1 MELQD
6 VSQALTNK
14 IASSY
19 INGEDEAASFF
30 DYPNIQNEETY
41 KKRLEELSNRKY
53 PRQELVDYLL
63 EFNKKFDVSD
73 KTISNINRML
83 DPKSV
88 VVIGGQQAGLL
99 TGPLYSIHKI
109 ISIIKLA
116 KEQEKLL
123 NVPVLPVFW
132 VAGEDHDFAEINHA
146 YVLRSGRVEKRAIKQ
161 KHVKKSPASQL
172 TIDKKN
178 AEDWIKEIVGTFGET
193 IYTNDILNDLFDDL
207 TKSNTYVDFFIN
219 IVCRLFK
226 DHGLI
231 IVDSGDAGFRKLGS
245 PFIEMIIRNNSQ
257 LGEKVLCGQLSLK
270 ELGYGQPIEI
280 NEHNAHLFLI
290 QNGERILLER
300 SSSEFVG
307 KNNECQFENSAL
319 LELNRIQPEL
329 FSNNVATRPLMQ
341 EYVFPTLAFISGPG
355 EIAYWA
361 VLKKA
366 FHLFGF
372 KVPPVIPRLMIS
384 IIDRKTEKYMK
395 ELELDVAAVVRNGCQ
410 NEREK
415 WLKKQQPFPIEQITE
430 DTISNIMSA
439 HRPFKELASQ
449 VDPHLEDLARKNAEI
464 IQLQIFYLKQKME
477 KAIRFKHK
485 VELDKFNYIN
495 YMIKPLNAPQER
507 IWNIYYYINLYGYQI
522 IDEMLNLNYQ
532 WNNHHKV
539 ITI

>member
-19 INGEDEAASFF
+19 LSGEEEVASFF
-30 DYPNIQNEETY
+30 DYPDIQNKETY
-41 KKRLEELSNRKY
+41 KKRVQELSGRHF

-63 EFNKKFDVSD
+63 KFNKKFDVSD
-73 KTISNINRML
+73 KTILNIKRML
-83 DPKSV
+83 DPQSV

-132 VAGEDHDFAEINHA
+132 VAGEDHDFAEINHT
-146 YVLRSGRVEKRAIKQ
+146 YVLRDGRVEKLAIKQ
-161 KHVKKSPASQL
+161 KHFIKSPASQL
-172 TIDKKN
+172 PIDKKN
-178 AEDWIKEIVGTFGET
+178 AEEWIKEIVSTFGET
-193 IYTNDILNDLFDDL
+193 NYTNDIVNHLYDDL
-207 TKSNTYVDFFIN
+207 RKSHTYVDFFIHL
-219 IVCRLFK
+219 VFRLFK
-226 DHGLI
+226 EHGLI
-231 IVDSGDAGFRKLGS
+231 IVDSGDAGFRKMGS
-245 PFIEMIIRNNSQ
+245 TFTEMIIRNNSE
-257 LGEKVLCGQLSLK
+257 LGEKVLCGQLTLK

-300 SSSEFVG
+300 STSKFVG
-307 KNNECQFENSAL
+307 KNNECQFDNSAL
-319 LELNRIQPEL
+319 LELNRLQPEL

-341 EYVFPTLAFISGPG
+341 EYMFPTLAFISGPG

-395 ELELDVAAVVRNGCQ
+395 ELGLDVAEVVRNGCQ
-410 NEREK
+410 NEKED
-415 WLKKQQPFPIEQITE
+415 WLKKQQPFPIDQMTEETIT
-430 DTISNIMSA
+430 NMMNA

-449 VDPHLEDLARKNAEI
+449 VDPHLEDLARKNAQI
-464 IQLQIFYLKQKME
+464 IQSQIYYLKQKME
-477 KAIRFKHK
+477 KKIRFKHK
-485 VELDKFNYIN
+485 IELDKFDHIN
-495 YMIKPLNAPQER
+495 YLLKPLNAPQER
-507 IWNIYYYINLYGYQI
+507 IWNIFYYINLYGYQI

-532 WNNHHKV
+532 WNNQHKV